1 MLLLWVLPPL
11 ELALD
16 DALELEDAFVLALEP
31 LVVAALAVCVVLDD
45 LDL

>member
-1 MLLLWVLPPL
+1 MLLLWVLPL

-16 DALELEDAFVLALEP
+16 DALELEDAFELALEP